1 MSSSIGNINPLV
13 LNIGVGRQ
21 ECDWN
26 WKNVQSPFTR
36 IYYVTEG
43 TAQIVLPDGTHT
55 LKPNHL
61 YMIPAFTCHSY
72 ICQSLFVHY
81 YLHIYEEYQ
90 SESGIFDEFDFPAE
104 VKAGEFELS
113 LFQRLLTL
121 NPSMQLPSSDPTTY
135 DNNPTLVNNI
145 IKYKQNFISRRTESQ
160 GIIQILIARF
170 LEKAQRKHDAA
181 DTRVS
186 KALSFIKQ
194 NISAPLTTDS
204 IAAEVCLS
212 KEYFIRIF
220 KAETG
225 MSPLRYINNKKMEK
239 AQLMLITSDEPIKNI
254 AFALS
259 YEDYSYFIR
268 LFRKT
273 TGMTPAEF
281 RKQNRARYTPAL
293 L

>member
-1 MSSSIGNINPLV
+1 MFSSIRHITPLV
-13 LNIGVGRQ
+13 LNIGLARQ

-43 TAQIVLPDGTHT
+43 TASIVLPSGTYT

-61 YMIPAFTCHSY
+61 YMIPAFTRHSY
-72 ICQSLFVHY
+72 ICKSLFIHY

-90 SESGIFDEFDFPAE
+90 YESGIFDEFSFPIE
-104 VKAGEFELS
+104 VAAGEFELT
-113 LFQRLLTL
+113 LFQRILQL
-121 NPSMQLPSSDPTTY
+121 NPSMQLSSSDPTTY

-145 IKYKQNFISRRTESQ
+145 IKYKQNIISRRTESQ

-170 LEKAQRKHDAA
+170 LEKAQRKQ
-181 DTRVS
+181 DTTDIRVR
-186 KALSFIKQ
+186 KALSFIKK
-194 NISAPLTTDS
+194 NISAPLTTEF
-204 IAAEVCLS
+204 IAAEACLS

-220 KAETG
+220 KHATG
-225 MSPLRYINNKKMEK
+225 ISPLKYINNKKMEK

-281 RKQNRARYTPAL
+281 RKKNNNRHTPL
-293 L
+293 

>member
-1 MSSSIGNINPLV
+1 MFSSIRNICPLV
-13 LNIGVGRQ
+13 LNIGIARH

-26 WKNVQSPFTR
+26 WKNIQSPFTR

-43 TAQIVLPDGTHT
+43 TAQIVLPDGTYT
-55 LKPNHL
+55 LRPNYL

-90 SESGIFDEFDFPAE
+90 TESGIFDEFDFPVE
-104 VKAGEFELS
+104 VEAGDFELS
-113 LFQRLLTL
+113 LFQRLLAI
-121 NPSMQLPSSDPTTY
+121 NPSMQLPASDPTTY

-145 IKYKQNFISRRTESQ
+145 IKYKQSFISRRTESQ
-160 GIIQILIARF
+160 GITQILLARF
-170 LEKAQRKHDAA
+170 LEKAQLKHDTA
-181 DTRVS
+181 DTRVK
-186 KALSFIKQ
+186 KALSFIKK
-194 NISAPLTTDS
+194 NISTALTTDS
-204 IAAEVCLS
+204 IAAKMCLS

-220 KAETG
+220 KTETG

-273 TGMTPAEF
+273 TGMPLPNFE
-281 RKQNRARYTPAL
+281 R
-293 L
+293 

>member
-1 MSSSIGNINPLV
+1 MSSSAIGNINPLV
-13 LNIGVGRQ
+13 LNIGLARQ

-43 TAQIVLPDGTHT
+43 TASIVLPDGTYT
-55 LKPNHL
+55 LRPNHL
-61 YMIPAFTCHSY
+61 YMIPAFTRHSY
-72 ICQSLFVHY
+72 ICQSLFIHY

-90 SESGIFDEFDFPAE
+90 AESGIFDEFRLPVE
-104 VKAGEFELS
+104 VKAGVYDLLLFE
-113 LFQRLLTL
+113 RLLEL
-121 NPSMQLPSSDPTTY
+121 NPFMQLPASDPATY

-145 IKYKQNFISRRTESQ
+145 IKYKQSFLSRRIESQ

-170 LEKAQRKHDAA
+170 LEKAQRKQDSI
-181 DTRVS
+181 DVRVRKS
-186 KALSFIKQ
+186 LSFIKK
-194 NISAPLTTDS
+194 NIAAPLTTEYV
-204 IAAEVCLS
+204 AAEACLS

-220 KAETG
+220 KSETG
-225 MSPLRYINNKKMEK
+225 TSPLKYINNKKMEK
-239 AQLMLITSDEPIKNI
+239 AQLMLITSNEPIKNI

-259 YEDYSYFIR
+259 YDDYSYFIR

-281 RKQNRARYTPAL
+281 RKTNRAGCVM
-293 L
+293 